1 MIRVAICDNDLPI
14 AQKIKVDVSKILD
27 KCHEIYDIELFQA
40 GEQLL
45 VYEHFDIVI
54 LDIEMG
60 ELNGIETAK
69 LLRKQHISSNIIFIT
84 SYKKYV
90 FLAFDVEATHY
101 LLKPV
106 NVAKLEEVLCRVIKK
121 LEKKNV
127 LGITVKNGSNMHFVT
142 FSEINYAEIYGR
154 KITLH
159 TTKNIYTLNGRL
171 EELEQCLPDDFF
183 RCHKSYIINLAKV
196 TVYESETATITT
208 GETVPIA
215 RRKYSAFGK
224 AFLSFLREREV

>member
-1 MIRVAICDNDLPI
+1 MIRIAICDDDLPF
-14 AQKIKVDVSKILD
+14 AQKTKVDVSKILD
-27 KCHEIYDIELFQA
+27 QYHAIYDIELFQA
-40 GEQLL
+40 GEQLFD
-45 VYEHFDIVI
+45 YEHFDITF
-54 LDIEMG
+54 LDIEM
-60 ELNGIETAK
+60 ELLNGIETAK
-69 LLRKQHISSNIIFIT
+69 RLRKQHISSNIIFIT
-84 SYKKYV
+84 SYEKYV
-90 FLAFDVEATHY
+90 FSAFDVEATHY

-106 NVAKLEEVLCRVIKK
+106 NVTKLEEVLCRVLKR

-127 LGITVKNGSNMHFVT
+127 CGMAVKNGSNMHFIT

-159 TTKNIYTLNGRL
+159 TIKNIYTFNGRL
-171 EELEQCLPDDFF
+171 EELEQCLPDNFF

-196 TVYESETATITT
+196 TAYESENATITT

-224 AFLSFLREREV
+224 AFLFFLREQEV

>member
-1 MIRVAICDNDLPI
+1 MIRVAICDDDFSI
-14 AQKIKVDVSKILD
+14 AEKTKADVSKILD
-27 KCHEIYDIELFQA
+27 KYHAIYDIELFQA

-45 VYEHFDIVI
+45 VYEHFDITI
-54 LDIEMG
+54 LDIEMEG
-60 ELNGIETAK
+60 LNGIETAK
-69 LLRKQHISSNIIFIT
+69 LLRNQHISSNIIFIT
-84 SYKKYV
+84 SYEKYV

-106 NVAKLEEVLCRVIKK
+106 NVAKLEEALCRALKK
-121 LEKKNV
+121 LKKKNV
-127 LGITVKNGSNMHFVT
+127 HGITVKNGSNKHFVT
-142 FSEINYAEIYGR
+142 FSEMNYAEIYGR

-159 TTKNIYTLNGRL
+159 TTKNTYTFSGRL
-171 EELEQCLPDDFF
+171 EELEQCLPDNFL

-196 TVYESETATITT
+196 TAYESENATITT

>member
-1 MIRVAICDNDLPI
+1 MIRVAICDDDLPI
-14 AQKIKVDVSKILD
+14 AQKTKADVSKILD
-27 KCHEIYDIELFQA
+27 KYHATYDIELFQA

-45 VYEHFDIVI
+45 VSEHFDITI

-60 ELNGIETAK
+60 EVNGIETAK
-69 LLRKQHISSNIIFIT
+69 LLRKQHISSHIIFIT
-84 SYKKYV
+84 SYEKYV
-90 FLAFDVEATHY
+90 FSAFDVEATHY

-106 NVAKLEEVLCRVIKK
+106 NVAKLEEVICRVLKK

-127 LGITVKNGSNMHFVT
+127 RGITVKNGSNMHFVT
-142 FSEINYAEIYGR
+142 FSEMNYAEIYGR

-159 TTKNIYTLNGRL
+159 TTKNIYTFNGRL

-196 TVYESETATITT
+196 TAYESEAAMFTT

-224 AFLSFLREREV
+224 AFLSFLREREG